1 MEIFQMT
8 HNVALLYGGFIK
20 LVKEHIV
27 LFQNRTFCCYIQC
40 KKVTLGVQKM
50 HGICFDVS

>member
-27 LFQNRTFCCYIQC
+27 LFHNRTFCCYIQC
-40 KKVTLGVQKM
+40 KKVTLGVQKNAR
-50 HGICFDVS
+50 HLL